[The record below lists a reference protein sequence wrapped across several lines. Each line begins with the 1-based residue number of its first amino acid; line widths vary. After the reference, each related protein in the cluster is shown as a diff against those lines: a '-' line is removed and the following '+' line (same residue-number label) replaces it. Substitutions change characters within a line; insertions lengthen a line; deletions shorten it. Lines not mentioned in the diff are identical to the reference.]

1 MGVIPTMRG
10 SSTHACTQG
19 NRRGSLIIS
28 PQSIAQTRLHL
39 QNIVAG
45 FSKDDEEALVDW
57 KEDFRPHPTKTGEEQ
72 NPGRKGK
79 ERSSAAGAG
88 DASPFGSKGKGREKS
103 HMSGSANS
111 TTQTRKKR
119 RSGGNGSD

>member
-1 MGVIPTMRG
+1 MQAAEILQSYEKLSWVSFQR
-10 SSTHACTQG
+10 CE
-19 NRRGSLIIS
+19 
-28 PQSIAQTRLHL
+28 SIAQTRLHL